1 MGLCLFSIVA
11 SAQKKLPEVQKGG
24 LRAPDKVKIDGRLN
38 EWGDRLQAYNKA
50 NQIFYTIAND
60 DDYLYLTVRAADK
73 DAVQKINM
81 GGITLTVSKAKKK
94 MENAPAITFPVYDK
108 MGSQLFTVENRPAI
122 TKNAERDRMQLDSFV
137 TAKNKQLTEYFK
149 WIGLANVKG
158 IADNT
163 LSIYNEE
170 GIKVGFMLDATVG
183 LNCEMAIPLK
193 YLGIGDKPGKFY
205 YNIKLEGESRYSTNF
220 TEVRTGMYSFVK
232 ADGKSYI
239 IGSDP
244 AQGYKLFPT
253 DFWGEYTLA
262 KK

>member
-1 MGLCLFSIVA
+1 MLALTVA
-11 SAQKKLPEVQKGG
+11 AQKKLPEVQKGG
-24 LRAPDKVKIDGRLN
+24 LRAPDKVKIDGRLD
-38 EWGDRLQAYNKA
+38 EWGDQLQAYNKA
-50 NQIFYTIAND
+50 SQIFYTLTND
-60 DDYLYLTVRAADK
+60 DTYLYLTVRAADK

-94 MENAPAITFPVYDK
+94 MENAPAIIFPVYDK
-108 MGSQLFTVENRPAI
+108 MGSKWFSVEDRPAI
-122 TKNAERDRMQLDSFV
+122 TKNVERDRVQLDSFV
-137 TAKNKQLTEYFK
+137 RVKNKQLTEYFK
-149 WIGLANVKG
+149 WIGLANVKD

-170 GIKVGFMLDATVG
+170 GIKIGFMLDAGVNF
-183 LNCEMAIPLK
+183 NCEIAIPLK
-193 YLGIGDKPGKFY
+193 YLGIGDRLSKFY
-205 YNIKLEGESRYSTNF
+205 YNIKLDGESRYSTNF
-220 TEVRTGMYSFVK
+220 TEVRTGMYSYVK

-253 DFWGEYTLA
+253 DFWGEYNLV